1 MKDATKLVILAAG
14 EGTRLR
20 PLTDNI
26 PKCMVP
32 LEGKPLVKY
41 QIETAREVGLIDI
54 HVIGGYRH
62 DVIDFDGI
70 TKHVNEAYASTNMV
84 SSLFCAQTELNSD
97 VIVGYGDIV
106 PYTVAG
112 KFIATLTALM
122 GVCVVALLTGIVATG
137 FTNQVAMRR
146 QQLEAEISS
155 ALSDGVITND
165 EREKIDDLR
174 QRLNITEEDAMAII
188 GYLQRKN
195 DQK

>member
-1 MKDATKLVILAAG
+1 MFVSYFLILFVPVLRLCKLPRHVPNFTLVFLAIRDSAESATILILSMSFIILIS
-14 EGTRLR
+14 T
-20 PLTDNI
+20 
-26 PKCMVP
+26 
-32 LEGKPLVKY
+32 
-41 QIETAREVGLIDI
+41 GLIFI
-54 HVIGGYRH
+54 VEPRENVPTYGRA
-62 DVIDFDGI
+62 VWL
-70 TKHVNEAYASTNMV
+70 TTVTLST
-84 SSLFCAQTELNSD
+84 
-97 VIVGYGDIV
+97 VGYGDIV

-155 ALSDGVITND
+155 ALSDGVITNV

-174 QRLNITEEDAMAII
+174 QRLNITEEDALAII